1 MNIPVNKNELMIGQR
16 CKIVLQ
22 ASQIN
27 LRQFLLPPRKYI
39 ITGYLKFIKFWKI
52 RIDNASF
59 IFVFA
64 KTQKGKRFMETTITC
79 NKKIHLFHMV

>member
-1 MNIPVNKNELMIGQR
+1 MNIIVNKNELMISQR

-39 ITGYLKFIKFWKI
+39 IKQLLDEVEHDIEQLL
-52 RIDNASF
+52 NEA
-59 IFVFA
+59 
-64 KTQKGKRFMETTITC
+64 E
-79 NKKIHLFHMV
+79 